1 MGRPA
6 TVPRLGLAAEVIECR
21 AHGLTLDA
29 TTARLNALLEGG
41 GIEEAVSR
49 SSVAR
54 FLRTIDDASAALAH
68 RADLAERNAVVG
80 IDVAE
85 RIRAMLAKLD
95 QLLPI
100 AEADTNG
107 KPNWP
112 AVLGVIK
119 EIRELT
125 RLWVS
130 VMERV
135 HSSERVE
142 RFQREVLAGV
152 ERASPAVAAEIRREL
167 RSAYELRRAELVA

>member
-1 MGRPA
+1 M
-6 TVPRLGLAAEVIECR
+6 
-21 AHGLTLDA
+21 DA
-29 TTARLNALLEGG
+29 TTYRLNALLQGA
-41 GIEEAVSR
+41 GIEEVVSR

-80 IDVAE
+80 VDVAG

-95 QLLPI
+95 ELLPL
-100 AEADTNG
+100 AEADTANG
-107 KPNWP
+107 RPNWA
-112 AVLGVIK
+112 AVLGVVK

-135 HSSERVE
+135 HSAERVE
-142 RFQREVLAGV
+142 RFQREVTAAI
-152 ERASPAVAAEIRREL
+152 ERASPAVAAEVRREL
-167 RSAYELRRAELVA
+167 RSAHELRSAELVA